1 MKKIVLNT
9 SIALM
14 LSTSAFAGKIGD
26 YGIALEFGGLNSN
39 AKSSV
44 NGVSSDGDLST
55 SYESIKI
62 GKYFDFGRVG
72 ASIGL
77 MNKDKGTD
85 GEFIGVSYDYM
96 FYNETKLTPF
106 IGASVSYSWNEAN
119 YDIEHNG
126 FQYGPQAGIVYD
138 ITDKIE
144 LEAGLRY
151 LESNVDGSKNI
162 SGNTVKIEVD
172 NVIQYYIGIGYKF

>member
-1 MKKIVLNT
+1 MKKIVL
-9 SIALM
+9 SASAILL
-14 LSTSAFAGKIGD
+14 LSTSAYAGKIGD
-26 YGIALEFGGLNSN
+26 YGIGFEFGGLKSN
-39 AKSSV
+39 ATSST
-44 NGVSSDGDLST
+44 NGVSSDGDLNT
-55 SYESIKI
+55 SYEAIKI